1 MREMSLELR
10 LLPLA
15 LTALAEA
22 ESQTSPG
29 GSVILESRFK
39 DATILQEALGKM
51 HFESRSVAGKNQEQ
65 KTEALAVKNDRLA
78 FTFVPSDAGNFVVIF
93 PPGSLLNSSE
103 ELLKQIT
110 EEYGKVLQAKLIQR
124 IERSAAASG
133 FRLGSRAV
141 NQDRSV
147 TLTLGL
153 S

>member
-1 MREMSLELR
+1 M
-10 LLPLA
+10 PLA

-22 ESQTSPG
+22 QSQSSSG
-29 GSVILESRFK
+29 GSVILQSRFK
-39 DATILQEALGKM
+39 DAGILQEALGKM
-51 HFESRSVAGKNQEQ
+51 HFESRSVVGKNQEQ
-65 KTEALAVKNDRLA
+65 KIEALAVKNDRLA
-78 FTFVPSDAGNFVVIF
+78 FTFVPTDAGNFLAIF
-93 PPGSLLNSSE
+93 PPGSQLKSSE

>member
-1 MREMSLELR
+1 VREMSLELR

-15 LTALAEA
+15 LTALAEV

-39 DATILQEALGKM
+39 DVVILQEALEKM
-51 HFESRSVAGKNQEQ
+51 QLESRSVASKNQEQ
-65 KTEALAVKNDRLA
+65 KTEALAIKNDRLA
-78 FTFVPSDAGNFVVIF
+78 FTFVPSDAGNFLAIF
-93 PPGSLLNSSE
+93 PPGSQLKSCE
-103 ELLKQIT
+103 ELLSKIT
-110 EEYGKVLQAKLIQR
+110 EEYGRVLQAKLIQR

-141 NQDRSV
+141 NNDRSV

>member
-1 MREMSLELR
+1 V
-10 LLPLA
+10 P
-15 LTALAEA
+15 
-22 ESQTSPG
+22 
-29 GSVILESRFK
+29 
-39 DATILQEALGKM
+39 
-51 HFESRSVAGKNQEQ
+51 GKNQEK

>member
-1 MREMSLELR
+1 MSLELR

-15 LTALAEA
+15 LTALSEA

-39 DATILQEALGKM
+39 DAAILQEALEKM

-65 KTEALAVKNDRLA
+65 KTEALVVKNDRLA

-93 PPGSLLNSSE
+93 PPGSLLNSSQ

-141 NQDRSV
+141 NQDRRV
-147 TLTLGL
+147 TLTVGL

>member
-1 MREMSLELR
+1 MREMSLELI

-39 DATILQEALGKM
+39 DAAILQEALGKM
-51 HFESRSVAGKNQEQ
+51 HFESRFVPGKNQEQ